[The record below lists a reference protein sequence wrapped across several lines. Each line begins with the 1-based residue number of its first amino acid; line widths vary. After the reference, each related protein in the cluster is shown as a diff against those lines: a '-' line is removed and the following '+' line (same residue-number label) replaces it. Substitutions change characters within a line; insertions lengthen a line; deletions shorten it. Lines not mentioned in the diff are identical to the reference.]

1 MKSLK
6 KYFLLITATLISANL
21 AGQKQI
27 VSILPEPV
35 EVQLEK
41 GRFSISSETLICVD
55 NQKTSNQDAEVFNEY
70 LSMYYGFSLAVSQS
84 QPRDSNIIIVKS
96 IVDPQMPDDAY
107 RLHVSKKSILIE
119 GKGAGIFYAFQT
131 LKQLL
136 PAQKSEPL
144 RIPRIKIYD
153 YPQYSWRGMHLDVC
167 RHFFTPA
174 EVKKYIDYLSF
185 YKMNKFHWHLTDD
198 QGWRIPIDKYPKL
211 TSVGG
216 YRNGTLIGHAGD
228 TLQKFDTIRYGGFY
242 TKEEIRDIVAYAE
255 RRHIQVV
262 PEIEMPGHALAALSA
277 YPEYSCTGGPF
288 QVERSWGVFEDVYC
302 TKDKT
307 IQFLKDILSE
317 VMDLFPGKY
326 IHIGGDECPKV
337 RWQKC
342 KECQKIMKREG
353 LKDENELQSY
363 VIRTIEKFVNSK
375 GKTIIGWDEILDGGL
390 APNAVVM
397 SWRGTE
403 GGIAAANL
411 KHDVVMCPGS
421 YCYFDYYQ
429 GDTLTEPMAIGGYVP
444 LEKVYSFNPMP
455 DSLSVDQK
463 KFILGAQG
471 NVWTEY
477 ITSFDRVEYMAI
489 PRMIALSE
497 VLWSK
502 PDSRN
507 YENFNV
513 RLQKHTSLLDMMNVN
528 YRKLTK

>member
-6 KYFLLITATLISANL
+6 NYFLLITAMLISVNL
-21 AGQKQI
+21 AGQKEI
-27 VSILPEPV
+27 ISILPEPV

-41 GRFSISSETLICVD
+41 GHFSLSSKTMIYVD
-55 NQKTSNQDAEVFNEY
+55 NQKTSTQDAEVFNEY
-70 LSMYYGFSLAVSQS
+70 LSEYYGFSIAVSLN
-84 QPRDSNIIIVKS
+84 QPIDGNVIIVKN
-96 IVDPQMPDDAY
+96 ITDPKMPDDGY
-107 RLHVSKKSILIE
+107 RLHVSQKSILIE

-136 PAQKSEPL
+136 PAQKSETL
-144 RIPRIKIYD
+144 RIPGIKIYD

-216 YRNGTLIGHAGD
+216 YRNGTLIGHARD
-228 TLQKFDTIRYGGFY
+228 TLQKFDNIRYGGYY
-242 TKEEIRDIVAYAE
+242 TKEQIRDVVAYAE
-255 RRHIQVV
+255 RRHVLVV
-262 PEIEMPGHALAALSA
+262 PEIEMPGHAVAAISA

-288 QVERSWGVFEDVYC
+288 QVEGSWGVFDDVYC
-302 TKDKT
+302 TKDQT
-307 IQFLKDILSE
+307 IHFLEDVLSE

-337 RWQKC
+337 RWQNC
-342 KECQKIMKREG
+342 MECQKVMKREG

-421 YCYFDYYQ
+421 HCYFDYYQ
-429 GDTLTEPMAIGGYVP
+429 GDPLTEPPAIGGFIP

-455 DSLSVDQK
+455 DSLSEDQK
-463 KFILGAQG
+463 KYILGAQG

-502 PDSRN
+502 PENRN
-507 YENFNV
+507 YENFYV
-513 RLQKHTSLLDMMNVN
+513 RLQKHTSLLDMMKVN